1 MTYPS
6 SSSPTLPA
14 TDRQPRDSNHLT
26 MVVVLGVALL
36 AIWFAPPAVHGSA
49 DWFPV
54 AVHAICE
61 IFAITVA
68 VLVFAVTWHSY
79 RAGQPSNL
87 LLLGCAFLSIALLDL
102 AHVLSYKGMPM
113 FVTPA
118 SPEKA
123 IDFWL
128 VSRLLIAATLLLIS
142 IRPWRPLTSRTPRL
156 PMLLAAL
163 TMVAMVYV
171 LGLFFPEVWPSTFIE
186 GSGLTPFKIAM
197 EWAII
202 GLLAIAAARF
212 WQARYN
218 HSFDA
223 NGLLAAALISILAE
237 LCFTAYHNVNGL
249 YSLTGHLY
257 KVLSYCLIYRI
268 VFVSSVREPYERLAV
283 EIADRQAAEK
293 RIEVMSFYDTLTG
306 LPNLALLQ
314 DRTLQALV
322 SMRGDDHP
330 VVLLFLDVDA
340 FKLVNDSL
348 GHAHGDDLLRAIGE
362 RLREGL
368 PATATVCRY
377 GGDEFAVLLTG
388 PVNADDIAKVPQT
401 ILDLLAAPFRIAGQA
416 ISTSVSIGVA
426 LAPHDG
432 EAPAELLRN
441 AETAMYKAK
450 QAGRKTWR
458 FYSAAM
464 NLEVSERLQLLNS
477 LRQAIDQH
485 ELTLHYQLQF
495 ELGSGRIV
503 GAEALVRWE
512 HPTQGLIS
520 PDRFITAAEES
531 GLIVPMGDW
540 IIQQACRQAAQWR
553 ASGLDIPRVAVN
565 LSPVQL
571 HHHSLETVIKQA
583 LSDAGL
589 PASALELELTESSL
603 IEDTEQVLATLISLK
618 SYGIKLSIDDFG
630 TGYSS
635 LAYLRRLPV
644 DTLKIDQS
652 FVRGMTSAAD
662 GHAIVEAII
671 QMARSLGLATL
682 AEGIEDQCTA
692 DELLR
697 LGCELGQGY
706 LLARPVPAIVIP
718 ALAGRLRG

>member
-14 TDRQPRDSNHLT
+14 TDRQPRDSNHLI
-26 MVVVLGVALL
+26 MVVVLGLVLL
-36 AIWFAPPAVHGSA
+36 AVWLAPAAVQVSA
-49 DWFPV
+49 GWFPV
-54 AVHAICE
+54 ALHSICE

-79 RAGQPSNL
+79 RPGQPSNL

-102 AHVLSYKGMPM
+102 AHVLSYRGMPV
-113 FVTPA
+113 FVTLS

-123 IDFWL
+123 INFWL
-128 VSRLLIAATLLLIS
+128 VSRVLTAGTLLLIS
-142 IRPWRPLTSRTPRL
+142 IRSWRPLTSSTPRL

-163 TMVAMVYV
+163 VMVAVIYV
-171 LGLFFPEVWPSTFIE
+171 LGLFFPDVWPHTFVE
-186 GSGLTPFKIAM
+186 GMGLTPFKIAM

-202 GLLAIAAARF
+202 GVLAIASVCFWRARRSL
-212 WQARYN
+212 AY
-218 HSFDA
+218 DA
-223 NGLLAAALISILAE
+223 NGLLAAALISILSE
-237 LCFTAYHNVNGL
+237 LCFTAYHNVNEL

-322 SMRGDDHP
+322 SMRGNDHP

-571 HHHSLETVIKQA
+571 HHHSLEAVIKQA

-671 QMARSLGLATL
+671 QMARSLGLETL

-706 LLARPVPAIVIP
+706 LLARPVPATVIP